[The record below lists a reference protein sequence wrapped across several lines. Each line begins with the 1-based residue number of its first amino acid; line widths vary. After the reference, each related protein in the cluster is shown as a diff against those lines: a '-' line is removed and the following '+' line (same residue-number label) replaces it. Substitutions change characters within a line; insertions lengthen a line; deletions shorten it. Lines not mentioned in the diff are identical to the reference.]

1 MATGIKANNVVVADG
16 ASWEDYYKI
25 DGGGLTNLTRSNFFV
40 MQLAKPPEVGG
51 QNIAFCI
58 YLGTGAIT
66 TSELNNLPEGSAIF
80 APNIGTPTIY
90 IKEGASTFNA
100 IT

>member
-1 MATGIKANNVVVADG
+1 MATGLKANNVA
-16 ASWEDYYKI
+16 ALPIATSWEDLYQI
-25 DGGGLTNLTRSNFFV
+25 DGGGLTNLTRANFKV
-40 MQLAKPPEVGG
+40 LPLSTDGKTPD
-51 QNIAFCI
+51 IAICW

-66 TSELNNLPEGSAIF
+66 TSELNNLPEGSMII
-80 APNIGTPTIY
+80 APNIATPTIY